1 MLGNVQEWTCSEYQY
16 KYKGEE
22 QKCVD
27 QNRIDSTRLSL
38 RGGSWDT
45 KANKLQLTYRSKWSA
60 TTRYA
65 TIGFRVVKLM
75 N

>member
-16 KYKGEE
+16 KYKEKAE
-22 QKCVD
+22 KCI
-27 QNRIDSTRLSL
+27 NKNSIDSTRLSL

-45 KANKLQLTYRSKWSA
+45 KTNKLTYRNKWSA

-65 TIGFRVVKLM
+65 TIGFRVVRLM
-75 N
+75 R